1 MADFGWAY
9 INCDTGSGGGAGARG
24 AVTVAGPLKSVQF
37 LTGTLGTTGSAN
49 FTFETG
55 SGTLFVTGT
64 IAVKGTVSASHY
76 HVEDVTTIDG
86 TGSTK
91 FGNTNDDTHV
101 RTGSLSVWS
110 TTAIG
115 GMPATPSS
123 QWYVLSASITD
134 NKVYANLL
142 DISGSTEFG
151 SHSTHN
157 HLFTGSVKT
166 VGSITATGT
175 TSGSTVKGNSLNIGG
190 AEVISSAKDV
200 HNVANISATGSIL
213 ASTTITANTIVSG
226 ATAKANELYVG
237 GSQIISPA
245 KDLHNVTNINAT
257 GSILASTIIS
267 GATAQANL
275 LKVGGSEVISAA
287 KDIHNVANINAT
299 GSILAS
305 TTVRATTTVSGATAQ
320 ANALNVG
327 GSEVISSD
335 RDVHNVANIN
345 ASGSI
350 LASTIV
356 RATTI
361 LSGATV
367 KGNLLSVGGAEVI
380 SPAKDIHGV
389 TNINATGSI
398 LASTTVTATTIVSG
412 ATAQANLLKVGGSE
426 VITAAKDLHNITNI
440 NATGTLNVSGSSK
453 LGSHSTHN
461 HILTGSFYP
470 AASSGSLAGS
480 GSYLGLSATGK
491 TMLTAALGG
500 ISELFGTDYFTWNK
514 ALDYPIVDGPAVQVG
529 GTNSPGGA
537 GETFNRPLITISA
550 WVRHT
555 SSATTQN
562 CFLFALGGTGR
573 PSSFEIRS
581 SDALRWT
588 ARWTDTVSGAGS
600 SNVYW
605 ETEEDLGIY
614 GSDAWTHVA
623 MVFDLSSSS
632 PTNANAAGDPTFY
645 VNGVLKPTVVRSNA
659 YASVTGATA
668 IQSGDKVFV
677 GCSAGSQ
684 GNLKWRGQ
692 IADFSY
698 WQLSMSQEQITEIYA
713 SGSHLNLLKHTAY
726 ISSSDNLYAWYRLG
740 NGIGTSS
747 ATDAVDGTGTYS
759 LNNIMVDQTNRAHGV
774 PENDAGGITTTGS
787 FGVKLTG
794 SVEALNTMLLYD
806 GTSFLSAT
814 VDNRIFGY
822 GGATL
827 IDGASATGAEN
838 RIAIWDDY
846 NSIKGTDDFTFTP
859 SGSVGLIGGLLDLT
873 GSSRFGTIPTHNHI
887 FTGSMYIDVLNVS
900 SGSLAGTGSYLG
912 LNTDGNVV
920 LTSSGGT
927 AAAITSYTN
936 SGNDRIITSVDSST
950 VNGEA
955 NLTFDG
961 STLTATNTVVATS
974 TISGA
979 TAQANILKVGGSE
992 VISSAKD
999 VHNVGNINATGS
1011 ILASTTVRATTIVS
1025 GATAQAN
1032 LLKVGGSEVISPAKD
1047 VHNIA
1052 NISATGSILASTTV
1066 SGATLKGNLLSVG
1079 GAEVIS
1085 PALDVHNVG
1094 NINATGSILGS
1105 TTVRATTTLS
1115 GATGQVNSLSV
1126 GGLEVISSAKE
1137 IHNVGNISATGSIL
1151 ASTIVRATTIV
1162 SGATAKANLL
1172 NIGGTEIITPAKDIH
1187 NVTNLNVT
1195 GGIYMGATSGSL
1207 AGTGSYL
1214 GLNTSGRIVL
1224 TSSAGGT
1231 AAITSYTNPA
1241 DNRVITSVDSST
1253 VNSEANLTFD
1263 GTTLSATNTV
1273 VATSTISGATAQA
1286 NVLKVGGSEVISSA
1300 RDLYN
1305 IANIN
1310 ATGSILASTTVR
1322 ATTTVSGATGQVNSL
1337 SVGGSEIVSSQKN
1350 LHNVA
1355 NISATGSI
1363 LASTTVRATTVMSGA
1378 TGQVNS
1384 FNVGGSELIS
1394 SAKDIHNVTN
1404 LNVTGGVYIGAS
1416 SGSLAGTGSYVG
1428 LNTSGKLVL
1437 TSSAA
1442 SVISTYQNAGNNRI
1456 LTSVDGSTVKAEGNL
1471 KFDGTKFTVTGGII
1485 VKRATKDDDYTITDS
1500 DYIIGVDSSGGAV
1513 VLTFP
1518 AASSLTAGQMFIVKD
1533 ENGSAGT
1540 NNITVT
1546 GSDGSNTIDGQT
1558 SAVLESSYASIT
1570 IYCDGST
1577 KFFIV

>member
-24 AVTVAGPLKSVQF
+24 ASTVAGPLKSVQF
-37 LTGTLGTTGSAN
+37 LTGTLGATGSAN

-101 RTGSLSVWS
+101 RTGSLSVWA
-110 TTAIG
+110 TAPIG

-123 QWYVLSASITD
+123 QWYVLSASITN

-151 SHSTHN
+151 SHSSHN

-166 VGSITATGT
+166 VGGITATGT
-175 TSGSTVKGNSLNIGG
+175 TSGSTIKGNALNIGG
-190 AEVISSAKDV
+190 AELITSAKDV
-200 HNVANISATGSIL
+200 HNVANISATGSIV
-213 ASTTITANTIVSG
+213 ASTTIRANTIISG

-237 GSQIISPA
+237 GPQIISPA

-275 LKVGGSEVISAA
+275 LKVGGAEVISAA
-287 KDIHNVANINAT
+287 KD
-299 GSILAS
+299 
-305 TTVRATTTVSGATAQ
+305 
-320 ANALNVG
+320 
-327 GSEVISSD
+327 
-335 RDVHNVANIN
+335 VHNVA
-345 ASGSI
+345 
-350 LASTIV
+350 
-356 RATTI
+356 
-361 LSGATV
+361 
-367 KGNLLSVGGAEVI
+367 
-380 SPAKDIHGV
+380 
-389 TNINATGSI
+389 NINATGSI

-426 VITAAKDLHNITNI
+426 VISAAKDLHNITNI
-440 NATGTLNVSGSSK
+440 NATGTLGVSGSSK

-470 AASSGSLAGS
+470 AAVSGALAGN
-480 GSYLGLSATGK
+480 GSYLGLSAAGKLVVTG
-491 TMLTAALGG
+491 ALG
-500 ISELFGTDYFTWNK
+500 FGTNFIWNK
-514 ALDYPIVDGPAVQVG
+514 ALDYPIVNGPAVQVG

-537 GETFNRPLITISA
+537 GETFNRPLFTISA

-555 SSATTQN
+555 SSTGTQQGYV
-562 CFLFALGGTGR
+562 FALGGTGR
-573 PSSFEIRS
+573 PSSFALRS
-581 SDALRWT
+581 NDALRWT

-605 ETEEDLGIY
+605 ETEENLGIY
-614 GSDAWTHVA
+614 KTDAWTHVA
-623 MVFDLSSSS
+623 IVFDLSSSS

-645 VNGVLKPTVVRSNA
+645 VNGILKPTVVRSTA

-668 IQSGDKVFV
+668 IESGDKVFV

-684 GNLKWRGQ
+684 GSLKWRGQ

-713 SGSHLNLLKHTAY
+713 SGSHLNLLKHSAY
-726 ISSSDNLYAWYRLG
+726 VSSSDNLYAWYRLG
-740 NGIGTSS
+740 NGLGTGS

-787 FGVKLTG
+787 FGIELTG
-794 SVEALNTMLLYD
+794 AAEGLNTMLLYD
-806 GTSFLSAT
+806 GTSLLSSA

-900 SGSLAGTGSYLG
+900 SGSLAGSSSYLG

-920 LTSSGGT
+920 LTSSGGGGGS
-927 AAAITSYTN
+927 AAITSYTN

-979 TAQANILKVGGSE
+979 TAQANILKVGGLE
-992 VISSAKD
+992 VISSAKEI
-999 VHNVGNINATGS
+999 HNVGNISATGS
-1011 ILASTTVRATTIVS
+1011 ILASTTVRATT
-1025 GATAQAN
+1025 A
-1032 LLKVGGSEVISPAKD
+1032 
-1047 VHNIA
+1047 
-1052 NISATGSILASTTV
+1052 
-1066 SGATLKGNLLSVG
+1066 
-1079 GAEVIS
+1079 
-1085 PALDVHNVG
+1085 
-1094 NINATGSILGS
+1094 
-1105 TTVRATTTLS
+1105 LS

-1224 TSSAGGT
+1224 TSSTGT
-1231 AAITSYTNPA
+1231 SAAITSYTNPA

-1286 NVLKVGGSEVISSA
+1286 NVLKVGGSEVISSEK
-1300 RDLYN
+1300 N
-1305 IANIN
+1305 VHNVGNIN

-1322 ATTTVSGATGQVNSL
+1322 ATTTVSGATSQVNSL
-1337 SVGGSEIVSSQKN
+1337 SVGGSEIVSSARD

-1363 LASTTVRATTVMSGA
+1363 LASTTVRATTIMSGA

-1384 FNVGGSELIS
+1384 LKVGGSEIVSSAKDLYNVANINATGSILASTTVRATTTMSGATAQANSLSIGGSELITP
-1394 SAKDIHNVTN
+1394 AKDIHNVTN

-1442 SVISTYQNAGNNRI
+1442 GAITSYQNAGNNRI

-1471 KFDGTKFTVTGGII
+1471 TFDGTKFTVTGGII

-1500 DYIIGVDSSGGAV
+1500 DYIIGVDSSNAAV

>member
-9 INCDTGSGGGAGARG
+9 INCDTGSGGGTGARG
-24 AVTVAGPLKSVQF
+24 ASTVAGPLKSVQF
-37 LTGTLGTTGSAN
+37 LTGTLGSTGSAN

-64 IAVKGTVSASHY
+64 VAIKGTISASHY
-76 HVEDVTTIDG
+76 HVENVTTIDG

-426 VITAAKDLHNITNI
+426 VISAAKDLYNITNI
-440 NATGTLNVSGSSK
+440 NATGTLGVSGSSK

-470 AASSGSLAGS
+470 AAVSGALAGN
-480 GSYLGLSATGK
+480 GSYLGLSAAGKLVVTG
-491 TMLTAALGG
+491 ALG
-500 ISELFGTDYFTWNK
+500 FGTNFIWNK
-514 ALDYPIVDGPAVQVG
+514 ALDYPIVNGPAVQVG

-555 SSATTQN
+555 SSTGTQQG
-562 CFLFALGGTGR
+562 FLFNLGGTGR
-573 PSSFEIRS
+573 PSNLALRS
-581 SDALRWT
+581 NDALRWT
-588 ARWTDTVSGAGS
+588 ARWDDTVSGAGAT
-600 SNVYW
+600 NVYW

-614 GSDAWTHVA
+614 KADAWTHVA

-645 VNGVLKPTVVRSNA
+645 VNGILKPTVLRSTA

-677 GCSAGSQ
+677 GNAGSSQ

-713 SGSHLNLLKHTAY
+713 SGSHLNLLKHSAY

-740 NGIGTSS
+740 NGLGTGS

-759 LNNIMVDQTNRAHGV
+759 LSNIMIDQTNRAHGI

-794 SVEALNTMLLYD
+794 AVEGLNTMLLYD
-806 GTSFLSAT
+806 GTSLLSSA

-979 TAQANILKVGGSE
+979 TAQANILKVGGLE
-992 VISSAKD
+992 VISSAKE

-1032 LLKVGGSEVISPAKD
+1032 ILKVGGSEVISPAREI
-1047 VHNIA
+1047 HNVG
-1052 NISATGSILASTTV
+1052 NISATGSILA
-1066 SGATLKGNLLSVG
+1066 
-1079 GAEVIS
+1079 
-1085 PALDVHNVG
+1085 
-1094 NINATGSILGS
+1094 S

-1224 TSSAGGT
+1224 TSSTGT
-1231 AAITSYTNPA
+1231 SAAITSYTNPA

-1286 NVLKVGGSEVISSA
+1286 NVLKVGGSEVISSEK
-1300 RDLYN
+1300 N
-1305 IANIN
+1305 VHNVGNIN

-1322 ATTTVSGATGQVNSL
+1322 ATTTVSGATSQVNSL
-1337 SVGGSEIVSSQKN
+1337 SVGGSEIVSSARD

-1363 LASTTVRATTVMSGA
+1363 LASTTVRATTIMSGA

-1384 FNVGGSELIS
+1384 LKVGGSEIVSSAKDLYNVANINATGSILASTTVRATTTMSGATAQANSLSIGGSELITP
-1394 SAKDIHNVTN
+1394 AKDIHNVTN

-1442 SVISTYQNAGNNRI
+1442 GAITSYQNAGNNRI

-1471 KFDGTKFTVTGGII
+1471 TFDGTKFTVTGGII

-1500 DYIIGVDSSGGAV
+1500 DYIIGVDSSNAAV